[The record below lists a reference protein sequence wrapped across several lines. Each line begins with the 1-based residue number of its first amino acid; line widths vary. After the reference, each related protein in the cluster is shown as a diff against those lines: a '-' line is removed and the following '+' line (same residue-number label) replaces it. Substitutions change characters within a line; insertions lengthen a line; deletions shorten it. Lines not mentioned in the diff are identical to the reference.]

1 MWKFYS
7 LVALLSALVHCVL
20 QVLASKSSTY
30 SIIIIK
36 GYVFKD
42 CPSVGVIRRVITTN
56 RSSSMWLGDDGY
68 EGYLEICSYTNPS
81 TQWRPVCGGELWT
94 DTEARVACNQFG
106 YPNTTTLGK

>member
-1 MWKFYS
+1 MLKFYS

-30 SIIIIK
+30 LIIIIE

-42 CPSVGVIRRVITTN
+42 CPSLDVIRRVNKTN
-56 RSSSMWLGDDGY
+56 GSSSMWLGDDGY
-68 EGYLEICSYTNPS
+68 EGYLEICTYTNPGL
-81 TQWRPVCGGELWT
+81 QWRPVYGGELWT
-94 DTEARVACNQFG
+94 DTEARVDCNHLG